1 MFNSKLYLS
10 LVFDLILCWFAGAN
24 GEKYEVRAAGTVGL
38 EGTAEP
44 YCRRALLPPSPGQED
59 GQTVEGVCR
68 EKERRTRN

>member
-1 MFNSKLYLS
+1 MS

-24 GEKYEVRAAGTVGL
+24 GEEYEVCAAGTVGL

-44 YCRRALLPPSPGQED
+44 YCRRALLPPPSGQED
-59 GQTVEGVCR
+59 GQTVEGVRR